1 MTSAGRQIEMMRW
14 LLTFIQN
21 VFAPRRDKAARRR
34 LMTMYINESNAGGMR
49 KSNRE
54 RN

>member
-1 MTSAGRQIEMMRW
+1 MMRW
-14 LLTFIQN
+14 LLSLIQN
-21 VFAPRRDKAARRR
+21 VLAPRRDRAARRR
-34 LMTMYINESNAGGMR
+34 LMSMYLNESNAGGMR